1 MNSTEVILKKSK
13 HLLTQYFSAIK
24 NLVDKKKRLRQ
35 CTAVYKSLEGG
46 KLEKRTMKIWI
57 NKIKRQNYYEEVFF
71 WTLLEVRKAILK
83 NYFKDLKQYSKYKQL
98 KRMAPQL
105 YEKTIIQKAF
115 YRIYKIKQRKT
126 VC

>member
-1 MNSTEVILKKSK
+1 
-13 HLLTQYFSAIK
+13 
-24 NLVDKKKRLRQ
+24 
-35 CTAVYKSLEGG
+35 
-46 KLEKRTMKIWI
+46 MKIWI

-126 VC
+126 LC

>member
-1 MNSTEVILKKSK
+1 
-13 HLLTQYFSAIK
+13 
-24 NLVDKKKRLRQ
+24 
-35 CTAVYKSLEGG
+35 
-46 KLEKRTMKIWI
+46 MKIWI